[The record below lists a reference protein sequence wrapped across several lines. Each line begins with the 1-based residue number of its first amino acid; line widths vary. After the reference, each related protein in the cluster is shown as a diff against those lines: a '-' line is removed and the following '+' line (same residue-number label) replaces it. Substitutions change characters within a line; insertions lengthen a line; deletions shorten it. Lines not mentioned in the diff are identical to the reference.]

1 MHHNAWRAI
10 LAALADDRAREI
22 YARIVLAQPIDE
34 ALSALPAKKAQR
46 ITESLAAAGLVSAT
60 AEGLVAVPDVFAG
73 ALASAGAPARREGV
87 DRFLQDGRLIG
98 MPARAADRRAV
109 LEHLATRVLA
119 DGDTVSEAEINAR
132 LAEVTDDVA
141 GLRRAFVDH
150 ALVVRTA
157 DGSAYSRT

>member
-1 MHHNAWRAI
+1 MHQNAWRAI

-22 YARIVLAQPIDE
+22 YARIVLAQPDDE
-34 ALSALPAKKAQR
+34 VLAALPAKKAQR
-46 ITESLAAAGLVSAT
+46 VTESLTAAGLISVT
-60 AEGLVAVPDVFAG
+60 ADGFDVVPDVFAR

-109 LEHLATRVLA
+109 LEHLAVRVVS
-119 DGDTVSEAEINAR
+119 DDETVSEAEINAR

-141 GLRRAFVDH
+141 GLRRALVDH
-150 ALVVRTA
+150 GLLERAA